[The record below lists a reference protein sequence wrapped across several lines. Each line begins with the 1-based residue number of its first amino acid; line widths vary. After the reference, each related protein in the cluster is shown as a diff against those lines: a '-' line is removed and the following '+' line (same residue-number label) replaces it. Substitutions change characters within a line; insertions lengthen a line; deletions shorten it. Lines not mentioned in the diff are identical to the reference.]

1 MITYTSKNHST
12 CKRNRQEFHGPI
24 DLEAYPITRYQRAG
38 DDIDHPIIGAI
49 DSCFAIEHTSY
60 LSRVVDDYKIDET
73 LKPIWSDPSHHRG
86 LGSASCPPVL
96 EDGPRP
102 RSRKRYFKSASPT
115 STDDE
120 GLVPVEFVPPPDS
133 RKSVEVVIEYPPGF
147 DEFKRTYIPA
157 EQAGGQ
163 DIRTVPKPKAKQLNE
178 SGPSPALQPES
189 RLKKKSNS
197 GPEDLAKA
205 PQKSRGNGRR
215 KDGKTAYDI
224 PGAKLLFD
232 SFPEP
237 AEEPE
242 SVAEG
247 SRSRVSSLR

>member
-1 MITYTSKNHST
+1 MRVIFLCPFRSFVF
-12 CKRNRQEFHGPI
+12 RLFLI
-24 DLEAYPITRYQRAG
+24 AYPITRYQRAG
-38 DDIDHPIIGAI
+38 DDVDHPIIGAI
-49 DSCFAIEHTSY
+49 DSCFAIGHTSY

-73 LKPIWSDPSHHRG
+73 LKPIWSGHGASLSPEPTLYTETETEADPLHHRG
-86 LGSASCPPVL
+86 LGSASCPPGKSVPFSEEISKSKLYFSFQVL

-189 RLKKKSNS
+189 
-197 GPEDLAKA
+197 
-205 PQKSRGNGRR
+205 
-215 KDGKTAYDI
+215 T
-224 PGAKLLFD
+224 
-232 SFPEP
+232 
-237 AEEPE
+237 
-242 SVAEG
+242 
-247 SRSRVSSLR
+247 LR